1 MNKTLANINMDAL
14 KLIGPSKD
22 VEVVGF
28 ANSELEDILKP
39 FADKQNRV
47 LVPEPTPENGFYFRS
62 DHFNFA
68 KMGVPALYIKTGQTH
83 VEKGFAYGQQWAK
96 DYNDLRYHKP
106 GDEYDDKADYRGV
119 VQDLELLVQ
128 VGLAVANGAGWPNWY
143 PKSEFRAVRDASMA
157 AKPVA
162 TKR

>member
-1 MNKTLANINMDAL
+1 
-14 KLIGPSKD
+14 
-22 VEVVGF
+22 
-28 ANSELEDILKP
+28 
-39 FADKQNRV
+39 
-47 LVPEPTPENGFYFRS
+47 
-62 DHFNFA
+62 
-68 KMGVPALYIKTGQTH
+68 MGVPALYIKTGQTH

-106 GDEYDDKADYRGV
+106 GDEYDDKADYRGI

-128 VGLAVANGAGWPNWY
+128 VGLAVANGSSWPNWY

-162 TKR
+162 AKQ